1 MTDHDIDKHYKK
13 QATQMPP
20 ISVDIKIT
28 ELAQQS
34 VQQTKA
40 HNNSN
45 KLKTYFPL
53 SLVASIMLVGLLILN
68 FPANYQSPPVT
79 EESFEPVPTQAEK
92 LLGLKPL
99 SPQAD
104 TQPLS
109 TLPENN
115 QQIHHFSDTTVQ
127 KARLAKQARA
137 KILINPAEKARLI
150 EIIREHLQR
159 DHLKDAKLKA
169 ALFEKRYGKNA
180 LPDDLHYLLA
190 KPAK

>member
-20 ISVDIKIT
+20 ISVDNKIT

-40 HNNSN
+40 HNKPN

-53 SLVASIMLVGLLILN
+53 SLVASVILVGLLILN
-68 FPANYQSPPVT
+68 FPANYQSPPIT
-79 EESFEPVPTQAEK
+79 EESFEPIPE
-92 LLGLKPL
+92 
-99 SPQAD
+99 QAD

-109 TLPENN
+109 TLPDNN

-137 KILINPAEKARLI
+137 KISNEPVEKAHLI
-150 EIIREHLQR
+150 KIIREHIQSN
-159 DHLKDAKLKA
+159 HLEVAKLKA
-169 ALFEKRYGKNA
+169 NQFEKRFGKTA
-180 LPDDLHYLLA
+180 LPVDLHYLLA
-190 KPAK
+190 KPVK

>member
-20 ISVDIKIT
+20 ISVDNKIT

-40 HNNSN
+40 HNKPN

-53 SLVASIMLVGLLILN
+53 SLVASVMLVGLLILN
-68 FPANYQSPPVT
+68 FPANYQSPPIT
-79 EESFEPVPTQAEK
+79 EESFEPIPEQAEE
-92 LLGLKPL
+92 LLEPKPL
-99 SPQAD
+99 SLQAD
-104 TQPLS
+104 TQPHS
-109 TLPENN
+109 AFPENN
-115 QQIHHFSDTTVQ
+115 QQIRNFSDTTAQ

-137 KILINPAEKARLI
+137 KISNEPVEKAHLI
-150 EIIREHLQR
+150 KIIREHIQSN
-159 DHLKDAKLKA
+159 HLEVAKLKA
-169 ALFEKRYGKNA
+169 NQFEKRFGKTA
-180 LPDDLHYLLA
+180 LPVDLHYLLA